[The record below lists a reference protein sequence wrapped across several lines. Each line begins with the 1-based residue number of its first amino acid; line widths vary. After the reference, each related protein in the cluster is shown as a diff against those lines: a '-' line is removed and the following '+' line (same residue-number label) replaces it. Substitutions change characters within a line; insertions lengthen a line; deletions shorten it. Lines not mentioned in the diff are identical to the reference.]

1 MLNYYDILKV
11 KTNASP
17 SEIKSAYKRLAF
29 IHHPDR
35 NGGKKDS
42 EESFKNVYEAYKT
55 LSNVTK
61 RRLYDSKLNLYK
73 PSEVQYNYHQGG
85 FYSSIKTPKSTFNFT
100 KSKGFESKKWD
111 LDHYLFWATAIFI
124 ISLIAILAIKF

>member
-1 MLNYYDILKV
+1 MNLSNYYDILKV

-35 NGGKKDS
+35 NHGKKAS
-42 EESFKNVYEAYKT
+42 EESFKDVYEAYKT

-73 PSEVQYNYHQGG
+73 PS
-85 FYSSIKTPKSTFNFT
+85 
-100 KSKGFESKKWD
+100 
-111 LDHYLFWATAIFI
+111 
-124 ISLIAILAIKF
+124 